1 MIPDYPAM
9 LCECMFR
16 SADLVVI
23 EDGRGICVAVVGY
36 HFLV

>member
-9 LCECMFR
+9 LCECMFC

-23 EDGRGICVAVVGY
+23 EDGRRICVAVVCY
-36 HFLV
+36 DFLV